1 MFFSRLS
8 TAESRGGKKKTTP
21 PTDAERYAFHIK
33 SAPRHTFNSVYVYL
47 KFNQPRADF
56 TEASRGNIDPKL
68 DETSQ
73 GSTNSQ
79 GFLGISRFPD
89 GRRAMKMRE
98 KAAPVRSVKG
108 LGTSPLKSRC

>member
-1 MFFSRLS
+1 ML
-8 TAESRGGKKKTTP
+8 K
-21 PTDAERYAFHIK
+21 
-33 SAPRHTFNSVYVYL
+33 HTFNSVYVYL
-47 KFNQPRADF
+47 KFNQPGADF

-79 GFLGISRFPD
+79 GFLVILRFP
-89 GRRAMKMRE
+89 GGHRATKRRE